1 MIKILI
7 QSLRLAFALVCV
19 GVGLILTGQWLG
31 VVPDSR
37 LIELDGRKRQCEA
50 IAVNTATMIR
60 AQSWPALE
68 ASLKAIAE
76 RDDSL
81 VSVGIRTK
89 SGYLRVQT
97 KQHGINW
104 ELAESGDSV
113 TIDWP
118 SGLDTMQVPITVNQ
132 QDWGQVELCYKA
144 LSAPGL
150 ASLLS
155 HPLVRL
161 VGFFCLA
168 GMGAYTFLAARI
180 FGLFDSTQVV
190 PDRVRQALDTLA
202 EGLLVLNEKG
212 EIVVANK
219 AFRETTMMDEQ
230 ELLSLRA
237 SQLPWVGGQQ
247 RPASEYPWA
256 RALAELKPQAEQLL
270 RFQLADGTQRI
281 FSTNSAPIV
290 SGDGNN
296 RGALAT
302 FRDVTNVEKQRV
314 EMERMLTVLQSS
326 RDEIKQ
332 KNKELEVLATQD
344 SLTGCL
350 NRRAFFERLA
360 HYWMVAEKNR
370 WPLSCIMIDNDFFK
384 NVNDTYGHH
393 AGDEVL
399 RAVSKLLREMH
410 DEKDLVC
417 RYGGEEFCVVL
428 PGRDARQG
436 ERQAEQIRSR
446 IEAIR
451 LAEFPDLRTTAS
463 LGVSDLSHEPAD
475 PQDLINQ
482 ADRCLYVAKRQG
494 RNRVIVYL
502 PQFSAMDIDESTVA
516 RTVEED
522 FNDTVSV
529 PFQAVMALVSALAF
543 RDAETAEHSRRV
555 ADLAVTAASGL
566 LDQRQTYLLEI
577 AALLHDIGKIGVPDN
592 VLLKPGKL
600 TAEEWKLMSK
610 HDRIGVEIVAGTF
623 NCDTLSEI
631 IRTHHAFYGGR
642 GSDSSLPTGLDIP
655 IGARLLTICDSYD
668 AIVSDRPYRKG
679 RSHQVA
685 VEELRRCSG
694 SQFDPEL
701 VEHFI
706 AAIEHKQ
713 QAGQTTRL
721 SVPKHTALQLGLQ
734 IERLAEALDDRDADG
749 LHALASRVAQV
760 ARHSGVDSI
769 AEAAT
774 RLEQQAGSDDS
785 DWMHLLG
792 TTVELLDL
800 CRSTQNVFLAS
811 QTEAAK

>member
-1 MIKILI
+1 MIKVLI
-7 QSLRLAFALVCV
+7 QSIRLAFALVCV
-19 GVGLILTGQWLG
+19 GVGLILVGQWLG

-60 AQSWPALE
+60 GQSWPALE
-68 ASLKAIAE
+68 ASLKAICE
-76 RDDSL
+76 RDESL
-81 VSVGIRTK
+81 VSVGIRTR
-89 SGYLRVQT
+89 SGYLRLQT
-97 KQHGINW
+97 PQHGSHW
-104 ELAESGDSV
+104 KLAQSGDSV
-113 TIDWP
+113 TAEWP
-118 SGLDTMQVPITVNQ
+118 SGLDTMQVPITVNR

-150 ASLLS
+150 ASLVN
-155 HPLVRL
+155 HPLMRL
-161 VGFFCLA
+161 IAFFSLA
-168 GMGAYTFLAARI
+168 GMGTYSFLAARI
-180 FGLFDSTQVV
+180 FGLFDRTQVV

-202 EGLLVLNEKG
+202 EGLLVLDETEK
-212 EIVVANK
+212 IVVANK
-219 AFRETTMMDEQ
+219 AFCETTMIDREQ
-230 ELLSLRA
+230 LQEQQVSE
-237 SQLPWVGGQQ
+237 LPWVGGQQ
-247 RPASEYPWA
+247 RARSEYPWA
-256 RALAELKPQAEQLL
+256 RALAELKPQSEELL
-270 RFQLADGTQRI
+270 RFQRADGEQRI

-290 SGDGNN
+290 SSDGST
-296 RGALAT
+296 RGTLAT
-302 FRDVTNVEKQRV
+302 FRDVTDVEKQRV
-314 EMERMLTVLQSS
+314 EMERMVTVLQSS

-332 KNKELEVLATQD
+332 KNRELEVLATQD

-360 HYWMVAEKNR
+360 HYWMLAEKNR
-370 WPLSCIMIDNDFFK
+370 WPLTCIMIDNDFFK
-384 NVNDTYGHH
+384 SVNDTYGHH

-399 RAVSKLLREMH
+399 RAVSKLLRDMH
-410 DEKDLVC
+410 GEKDLVC

-428 PGRDARQG
+428 PGRDVRQG
-436 ERQAEQIRSR
+436 ERQAEQIRTR

-451 LAEFPDLRTTAS
+451 LPEFPDLRTTAS
-463 LGVSDLSHEPAD
+463 LGVSDLSHQPAD

-502 PQFSAMDIDESTVA
+502 PQFSAMEIDESKVE
-516 RTVEED
+516 RTVEDD
-522 FNDTVSV
+522 FEDTVSV

-555 ADLAVTAASGL
+555 ADLAVTAAKGL

-600 TAEEWKLMSK
+600 TAEEWQLMSK

-623 NCDTLSEI
+623 NCDALSEM

-642 GSDSSLPTGLDIP
+642 GNDSSLPIGEDIP
-655 IGARLLTICDSYD
+655 VGARLLTICDSYD

-679 RSHQVA
+679 RSHEEA
-685 VEELRRCSG
+685 IDELRRCSG
-694 SQFDPEL
+694 TQFDPEI

-706 AAIEHKQ
+706 AAIEYRQ
-713 QAGQTTRL
+713 QAGPATRL

-734 IERLAEALDDRDADG
+734 IERLAEALDERDADG

-769 AEAAT
+769 AEAAA
-774 RLEQQAGSDDS
+774 RLEQDAASDDS

-792 TTVELLDL
+792 VTVELLDL
-800 CRSTQNVFLAS
+800 CRATQNAFLDSKAEP
-811 QTEAAK
+811 TK